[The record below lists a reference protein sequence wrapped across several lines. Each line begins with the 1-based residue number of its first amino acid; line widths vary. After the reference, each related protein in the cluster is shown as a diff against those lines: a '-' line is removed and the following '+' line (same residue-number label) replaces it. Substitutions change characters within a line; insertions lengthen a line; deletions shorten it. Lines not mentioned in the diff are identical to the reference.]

1 MVFDIIFIILFIYA
15 LYGGLRRGL
24 ISQVTE
30 LIALILGV
38 YIAYKFSFLLGNV
51 ITDYGA
57 GAQAVSIISF
67 IITFII
73 VVVIARILGA
83 MLNRLISVILL
94 GWLNKLLGATFFIL
108 KMAFI
113 ISISLFIL
121 NTIDREIPF
130 LPQKQIAA
138 SVFYRPISKLAPSI
152 FPYLKMDKIVDTM
165 KGMDKQLDKAVEKLK
180 KK

>member
-24 ISQVTE
+24 ISQATE
-30 LIALILGV
+30 LVALILGV

-51 ITDYGA
+51 ITGYGA

-67 IITFII
+67 VITFII

-83 MLNRLISVILL
+83 MLNRLISVVLL
-94 GWLNKLLGATFFIL
+94 GWLNKLLGATFSIL

-121 NTIDREIPF
+121 NTIDREISF
-130 LPQKQIAA
+130 LPQKQITA
-138 SVFYRPISKLAPSI
+138 SILYRPISKLAPSI

-165 KGMDKQLDKAVEKLK
+165 KDMDKQVDKAVEKLK